1 MTAQDF
7 SQLAA
12 EMMDELETAP
22 LYLPSQFWR
31 EINRINMAMLW
42 NQGIENFKR
51 TISQNYY
58 NWLVHKSD
66 DPQLRRALRKSKLQ
80 SVFTP
85 LFIGTEPDIRIQ
97 TMVHPTP
104 VELSSEERRIY
115 RTFVS
120 LLWLKAQRL
129 DRHGLARRLKEPKV
143 GHPVKMWLRRPFR
156 RPKPIS
162 QDLANSIIECN
173 VICDALPNRGPKT
186 RVAEIGA
193 GYGRLAYVWAQT
205 QAGQYLIFDIPP
217 ALAVA
222 QWYLPKVLPDKKIFH
237 FRRFDSFSEIEDE
250 LSAAHVGFFTSNQ
263 LEKFPAKF
271 FDAMVTISTLPE
283 MTKEQVDNFLNL
295 FSEKARQAIYVK
307 QWQHWKNPRD
317 GTEMSM
323 DDYSLPSPDWRV
335 SLDRKD
341 PTNPMF
347 FNRVWQ
353 RSAA

>member
-7 SQLAA
+7 SQLAT

-22 LYLPSQFWR
+22 LYLPSEFWR
-31 EINRINMAMLW
+31 DINQTNMAMLW

-51 TISQNYY
+51 TIAQNYY

-66 DPQLRRALRKSKLQ
+66 DPQLR
-80 SVFTP
+80 
-85 LFIGTEPDIRIQ
+85 
-97 TMVHPTP
+97 
-104 VELSSEERRIY
+104 
-115 RTFVS
+115 
-120 LLWLKAQRL
+120 
-129 DRHGLARRLKEPKV
+129 
-143 GHPVKMWLRRPFR
+143 
-156 RPKPIS
+156 
-162 QDLANSIIECN
+162 
-173 VICDALPNRGPKT
+173 
-186 RVAEIGA
+186 
-193 GYGRLAYVWAQT
+193 
-205 QAGQYLIFDIPP
+205 
-217 ALAVA
+217 
-222 QWYLPKVLPDKKIFH
+222 LPDKKIFQ
-237 FRRFDSFSEIEDE
+237 FRRFDSFSDIEDE
-250 LSAAHVGFFTSNQ
+250 LAASHVGFFTSNQ

-323 DDYSLPSPDWRV
+323 NDYALPSPDWQV

-347 FNRVWQ
+347 FNRVWR